1 MPIELKKRMNG
12 TDLYTVEGTVPEQ
25 QKEIS
30 VKWLVLNG
38 LLTVSGLNVE
48 IDGIGLTKILEN

>member
-30 VKWLVLNG
+30 VK
-38 LLTVSGLNVE
+38 
-48 IDGIGLTKILEN
+48 